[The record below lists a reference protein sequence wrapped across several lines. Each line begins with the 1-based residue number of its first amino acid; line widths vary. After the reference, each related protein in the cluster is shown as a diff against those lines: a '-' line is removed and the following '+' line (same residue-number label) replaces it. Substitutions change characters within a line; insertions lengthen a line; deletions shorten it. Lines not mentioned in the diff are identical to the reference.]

1 MVFTSFKSQ
10 DEIFTLPIKLL
21 PKKFL
26 WHNYVETWS
35 KAAWLKY
42 MKNSFIVSM
51 VPVVGQVIFSSLAA
65 FAFTKK
71 FRGSKLLFTL
81 FLGTMMIPGQA
92 TLIPNY
98 VILKNLRWLNTYY
111 ALVVPFL
118 TSTFSIFLIRQ
129 YFLSVPKD
137 YEDAAVID
145 GCGSFYYLFRILM
158 PLSKPALVTVAL
170 LTFNAH
176 WNDYLY
182 NMIMVSKDS
191 MRTVQVGMAVFQG
204 EGYSVWHYLTAASTF
219 ITIPIIILFLLVQKR
234 FIDGVMMSGIKG

>member
-1 MVFTSFKSQ
+1 MIFTSFKAQ
-10 DEIFTLPIKLL
+10 NEVFTIPTRLL
-21 PKKFL
+21 PEKFL
-26 WHNYVETWS
+26 WHNYVETWG
-35 KAAWLKY
+35 KAPWLKY
-42 MKNSFIVSM
+42 MKNSFIVSAA
-51 VPVVGQVIFSSLAA
+51 PVVGQVFFCSLAA

-98 VILKNLRWLNTYY
+98 VILKQLRWLNTYY
-111 ALVVPFL
+111 ALIVPFL
-118 TSTFSIFLIRQ
+118 TSTFAIFLIRQ
-129 YFLSVPKD
+129 YFLSIPKD

-145 GCGSFYYLFRILM
+145 GCGPFYYLFRILM

-170 LTFNAH
+170 LTFNSH

-182 NMIMVSKDS
+182 NMIMASKDN
-191 MRTVQVGMAVFQG
+191 MRTVQVGMAVFLG
-204 EGYSVWHYLTAASTF
+204 EGYSLWHYLTAASTF
-219 ITIPIIILFLLVQKR
+219 ISLPIILLFLLVQKR